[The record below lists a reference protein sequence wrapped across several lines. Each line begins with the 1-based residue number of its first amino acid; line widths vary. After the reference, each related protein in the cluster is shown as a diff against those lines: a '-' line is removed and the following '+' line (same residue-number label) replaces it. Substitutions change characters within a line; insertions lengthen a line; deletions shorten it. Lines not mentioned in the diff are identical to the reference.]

1 MKKIIIIIFISS
13 FIWVFFSYLFLN
25 FSESKNI
32 NFLEKRIISVSKKS
46 SLSVVSIIEEN
57 KLDFFE
63 NKNLLEFNKR
73 IWWWTGFFI
82 NKKWIIITNNHV
94 VKNKNSKYIVILKNW
109 QKISSKLIYSNE
121 KKDIALLK
129 IDYKNKNYLKIINEN
144 KKLQIWQFVISI
156 WNSFTEFNNSVK
168 FWIISWLNR
177 KIKNY
182 YINLDNLIQSDL
194 NINSWDSWWPLINL
208 EWKVIWINTLIVDWS
223 QKISFAISITQKE
236 IDEYLKKLKM

>member
-94 VKNKNSKYIVILKNW
+94 LKNKNSRYIVILKNW

-236 IDEYLKKLKM
+236 IDEYLNIP